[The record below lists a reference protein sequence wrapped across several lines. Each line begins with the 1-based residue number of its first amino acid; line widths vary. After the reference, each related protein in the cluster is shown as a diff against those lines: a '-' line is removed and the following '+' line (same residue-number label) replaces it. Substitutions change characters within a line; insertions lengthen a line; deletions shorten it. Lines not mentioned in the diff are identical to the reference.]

1 MKNSNRISNF
11 GKVLLMILIASLI
24 IMPFSVYAADDQ
36 TDQITDEI
44 IEHVHEW
51 DEGQVVLPATCE
63 TEGEMLYTCL
73 ICGETKTESIAPLG
87 HLWGEWV
94 IVKEATTESKGL
106 KKRVCERD
114 PSHVEEEEI
123 PQILTP
129 GWNLVDGVW
138 YYLNDSGELQTGW
151 LKWNGKW
158 YYMDQEGAMQT
169 GWLKSGSSWYWL
181 KGSGAMASFEW
192 AKIGSSWYWFAESG
206 KMATGWKLIDGEY
219 YYLGSSGAM
228 QKSKWVG
235 SYYLLSNG
243 TMATNQWVDGGR
255 YYVGDDGKWIKG
267 YGNVYW
273 SSGGKVYHSTEHCVS
288 LARSDKI
295 MSGTVSQAQAVG
307 KSRACHNCC

>member
-1 MKNSNRISNF
+1 MAKMRRIA
-11 GKVLLMILIASLI
+11 VLLGLTLVFSLV
-24 IMPFSVYAADDQ
+24 PGLAHAL
-36 TDQITDEI
+36 T
-44 IEHVHEW
+44 W
-51 DEGQVVLPATCE
+51 DEGGSLT
-63 TEGEMLYTCL
+63 G
-73 ICGETKTESIAPLG
+73 S
-87 HLWGEWV
+87 W
-94 IVKEATTESKGL
+94 KENSKGAWFE
-106 KKRVCERD
+106 CED
-114 PSHVEEEEI
+114 GEYPASCW
-123 PQILTP
+123 QM
-129 GWNLVDGVW
+129 VDGVQCYFNSSGYRQTGWVKSEGDW
-138 YYLNDSGELQTGW
+138 YYLGSLGVTEGW
-151 LKWNGKW
+151 AKIGGKW
-158 YYMDQEGAMQT
+158 YYLEPGSGVLETGWFQVGSKWYYANASGAMQT